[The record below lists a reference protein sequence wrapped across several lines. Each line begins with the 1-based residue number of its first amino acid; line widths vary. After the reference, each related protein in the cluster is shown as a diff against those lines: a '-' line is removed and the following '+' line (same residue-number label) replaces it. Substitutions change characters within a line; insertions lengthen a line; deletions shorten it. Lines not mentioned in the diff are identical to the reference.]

1 VSRLVNF
8 LRGGFGGAKPEAET
22 IRRVKAWI
30 TAALDAH
37 PGTTIAVN
45 EIACADPSCPG
56 IETVILIMEPGRKTR
71 ACKVQK
77 PIEDV
82 TEADVRAALAEAG
95 A

>member
-1 VSRLVNF
+1 MNRFANF
-8 LRGGFGGAKPEAET
+8 LRSGFAAKPEAEAVQ
-22 IRRVKAWI
+22 RVKAWV

-37 PGTTIAVN
+37 RDTALAVN

-77 PIEDV
+77 PIEEV
-82 TEADVRAALAEAG
+82 TEEDVRAALASAI